1 MFIEPSRITN
11 LKKTFKIVLKELDLN
26 VMSDLINEKINYII
40 TTTLVIIE
48 KILHITILGIVVY
61 LCVGELFAMYNNS
74 SIGVSSIMLIFI
86 YLEIIQMIQIYFDSG
101 KIPVR
106 YPLYIC
112 MFNLARIISFE
123 SLDSIDALNHSIAI
137 LMVGLALLALA
148 GRKFIRNKDIAIPR
162 LTDKQIVGNPS

>member
-1 MFIEPSRITN
+1 MATINTLIKNILVVIEKVLHLTI
-11 LKKTFKIVLKELDLN
+11 LAIVVFLCAKELFLMFLDGT
-26 VMSDLINEKINYII
+26 V
-40 TTTLVIIE
+40 
-48 KILHITILGIVVY
+48 
-61 LCVGELFAMYNNS
+61 
-74 SIGVSSIMLIFI
+74 GVSSIMLIFI

-123 SLDSIDALNHSIAI
+123 NLNSTDALNHSIAI

-148 GRKFIRNKDIAIPR
+148 GRKYIRDRDIKIPR
-162 LTDKQIVGNPS
+162 IRDMVPNDPYEKAVIETGK

>member
-1 MFIEPSRITN
+1 MATINT
-11 LKKTFKIVLKELDLN
+11 
-26 VMSDLINEKINYII
+26 LIKNI
-40 TTTLVIIE
+40 LVIIE
-48 KILHITILGIVVY
+48 KVLHLTILVIVVY
-61 LCVGELFAMYNNS
+61 LCAKELVLMFLDGS
-74 SIGVSSIMLIFI
+74 VGVSSIMLIFI

-123 SLDSIDALNHSIAI
+123 DLNSTDALNHSIAI

-148 GRKFIRNKDIAIPR
+148 GRKYIRDLEIKIPR
-162 LTDKQIVGNPS
+162 ISDLTSNDPYNQNLAKSEK

>member
-1 MFIEPSRITN
+1 MAAINTLIKNTLVVIE
-11 LKKTFKIVLKELDLN
+11 KTLHLTILAIVVFLCAKELI
-26 VMSDLINEKINYII
+26 VMFLDGS
-40 TTTLVIIE
+40 V
-48 KILHITILGIVVY
+48 
-61 LCVGELFAMYNNS
+61 
-74 SIGVSSIMLIFI
+74 GVSSIMLIFI

-123 SLDSIDALNHSIAI
+123 DLNSADALNHSIAI

-148 GRKFIRNKDIAIPR
+148 GRKYLRDTNINLPR
-162 LTDKQIVGNPS
+162 ISDLTNSGTTKSSLSPGS

>member
-1 MFIEPSRITN
+1 MAAINT
-11 LKKTFKIVLKELDLN
+11 
-26 VMSDLINEKINYII
+26 LIKN
-40 TTTLVIIE
+40 TLVVIE
-48 KILHITILGIVVY
+48 KTLHLTILAIVVY
-61 LCVGELFAMYNNS
+61 LCAKELIMMFLDG

-123 SLDSIDALNHSIAI
+123 DLNSADALNHSIAI

-148 GRKFIRNKDIAIPR
+148 GRKYLRDTNINLPRISDI
-162 LTDKQIVGNPS
+162 TKSKNN

>member
-1 MFIEPSRITN
+1 MAAINT
-11 LKKTFKIVLKELDLN
+11 
-26 VMSDLINEKINYII
+26 LIKS
-40 TTTLVIIE
+40 TLVVIE
-48 KILHITILGIVVY
+48 KTLHLTILVIVVY
-61 LCVGELFAMYNNS
+61 LCAKELIMMFLDGS
-74 SIGVSSIMLIFI
+74 VGVSSIMLIFI

-123 SLDSIDALNHSIAI
+123 DLNSADALNHSIAI

-148 GRKFIRNKDIAIPR
+148 GRKYLRDTNINLPR
-162 LTDKQIVGNPS
+162 ISDLTKSGTTKSNLSPGS

>member
-1 MFIEPSRITN
+1 MATINTLIKNILVVIEKVLHLTI
-11 LKKTFKIVLKELDLN
+11 LAIVVFLCAKELFLMFLDGT
-26 VMSDLINEKINYII
+26 V
-40 TTTLVIIE
+40 
-48 KILHITILGIVVY
+48 
-61 LCVGELFAMYNNS
+61 
-74 SIGVSSIMLIFI
+74 GVSSIMLIFI

-123 SLDSIDALNHSIAI
+123 NLNSTDALNHSIAI

-148 GRKFIRNKDIAIPR
+148 GRKYIRDKDIKIPR
-162 LTDKQIVGNPS
+162 IRDMGPKDPYEKTVIETGK

>member
-1 MFIEPSRITN
+1 MAAINT
-11 LKKTFKIVLKELDLN
+11 
-26 VMSDLINEKINYII
+26 LIKN
-40 TTTLVIIE
+40 TLVVIE
-48 KILHITILGIVVY
+48 KTLHLTILAIVVY
-61 LCVGELFAMYNNS
+61 LCAKELIVMFLDGS
-74 SIGVSSIMLIFI
+74 VGVSSIMLIFI

-123 SLDSIDALNHSIAI
+123 DLNSADALNHSIAI

-148 GRKFIRNKDIAIPR
+148 GRKYLRDTNINLPRISDI
-162 LTDKQIVGNPS
+162 TKSKKS

>member
-1 MFIEPSRITN
+1 MN
-11 LKKTFKIVLKELDLN
+11 
-26 VMSDLINEKINYII
+26 KINKLIRN
-40 TTTLVIIE
+40 TLVVIE
-48 KILHITILGIVVY
+48 KFLHIMILCIVVY
-61 LCVGELFAMYNNS
+61 LCGREIFQMFIDGTV
-74 SIGVSSIMLIFI
+74 GVSSIMLIFI

-123 SLDSIDALNHSIAI
+123 SLDSSDALNHSVAI

-148 GRKFIRNKDIAIPR
+148 GRKYIRDVEFKVPKISD
-162 LTDKQIVGNPS
+162 LK

>member
-1 MFIEPSRITN
+1 MATINT
-11 LKKTFKIVLKELDLN
+11 
-26 VMSDLINEKINYII
+26 LIKNI
-40 TTTLVIIE
+40 LVVIE
-48 KILHITILGIVVY
+48 KVLHLTILAIVVY
-61 LCVGELFAMYNNS
+61 LCAKELFLMFLDGTV
-74 SIGVSSIMLIFI
+74 GVSSIMLIFI

-123 SLDSIDALNHSIAI
+123 NLNSTDALNHSIAI

-148 GRKFIRNKDIAIPR
+148 GRKYIRDKDIKIPR
-162 LTDKQIVGNPS
+162 ITDMVPNDPYEKTSIETGK

>member
-1 MFIEPSRITN
+1 MAAINT
-11 LKKTFKIVLKELDLN
+11 
-26 VMSDLINEKINYII
+26 LIKN
-40 TTTLVIIE
+40 TLVVIE
-48 KILHITILGIVVY
+48 KTLHLTILAIVVY
-61 LCVGELFAMYNNS
+61 LCAKELIMMFLDGS
-74 SIGVSSIMLIFI
+74 VGVSSIMLIFI

-123 SLDSIDALNHSIAI
+123 DLNSADALNHSIAI

-148 GRKFIRNKDIAIPR
+148 GRKYLRDTNINLPR
-162 LTDKQIVGNPS
+162 ISDLTNSGTTKSSSSPGS

>member
-1 MFIEPSRITN
+1 MATINTIIKNILVVIEKVLHLTI
-11 LKKTFKIVLKELDLN
+11 LAIVVFLCAKELFLMFLDGT
-26 VMSDLINEKINYII
+26 V
-40 TTTLVIIE
+40 
-48 KILHITILGIVVY
+48 
-61 LCVGELFAMYNNS
+61 
-74 SIGVSSIMLIFI
+74 GVSSIMLIFI

-123 SLDSIDALNHSIAI
+123 NLNSTDALNHSIAI

-148 GRKFIRNKDIAIPR
+148 GRKYIRDKDIKIPR
-162 LTDKQIVGNPS
+162 ITDMVPNDPYEKTLTETGK

>member
-1 MFIEPSRITN
+1 MF
-11 LKKTFKIVLKELDLN
+11 LDGT
-26 VMSDLINEKINYII
+26 V
-40 TTTLVIIE
+40 
-48 KILHITILGIVVY
+48 
-61 LCVGELFAMYNNS
+61 
-74 SIGVSSIMLIFI
+74 GVSSIMLIFI

-123 SLDSIDALNHSIAI
+123 DLNSSDALNHSIAI

-148 GRKFIRNKDIAIPR
+148 GRKYIRERDIAIPR
-162 LTDKQIVGNPS
+162 ITDIISSDAYDKTSVEPAK

>member
-1 MFIEPSRITN
+1 MNKLNSLIKNTLIVIEKFLHMMI
-11 LKKTFKIVLKELDLN
+11 LCIVL
-26 VMSDLINEKINYII
+26 
-40 TTTLVIIE
+40 
-48 KILHITILGIVVY
+48 Y
-61 LCVGELFAMYNNS
+61 LCGREVFQMLLDGS
-74 SIGVSSIMLIFI
+74 VGVSSIMLIFI

-123 SLDSIDALNHSIAI
+123 SLDSTDALNHSIAI

-148 GRKFIRNKDIAIPR
+148 GRKYIRDVEFKIPKISD
-162 LTDKQIVGNPS
+162 LGDKINSLDKKAVSS

>member
-1 MFIEPSRITN
+1 MATINTFIKNILVVIEKVLHLTI
-11 LKKTFKIVLKELDLN
+11 LAIVVFLCAKELFLMFLDGT
-26 VMSDLINEKINYII
+26 V
-40 TTTLVIIE
+40 
-48 KILHITILGIVVY
+48 
-61 LCVGELFAMYNNS
+61 
-74 SIGVSSIMLIFI
+74 GVSSIMLIFI

-123 SLDSIDALNHSIAI
+123 NLNSTDALNHSIAI

-148 GRKFIRNKDIAIPR
+148 GRKYIRDRDIKIPR
-162 LTDKQIVGNPS
+162 ITDMVPSDPYDKTLVETGK

>member
-1 MFIEPSRITN
+1 MAVINTFIKN
-11 LKKTFKIVLKELDLN
+11 
-26 VMSDLINEKINYII
+26 
-40 TTTLVIIE
+40 TLVIIE
-48 KILHITILGIVVY
+48 KVLHLTILAIVVF
-61 LCVGELFAMYNNS
+61 LCAKELIVMFLDGTV
-74 SIGVSSIMLIFI
+74 GVSSIMLIFI

-123 SLDSIDALNHSIAI
+123 NLNSSDALNHSIAI

-148 GRKFIRNKDIAIPR
+148 GRKYIRERDITIPR
-162 LTDKQIVGNPS
+162 ITDIISSDAYDKTSVEPAK

>member
-1 MFIEPSRITN
+1 MATINN
-11 LKKTFKIVLKELDLN
+11 LIKNI
-26 VMSDLINEKINYII
+26 
-40 TTTLVIIE
+40 LVIIE
-48 KILHITILGIVVY
+48 KVLHLTILVIVVY
-61 LCVGELFAMYNNS
+61 LCAKELVLMFLDGS
-74 SIGVSSIMLIFI
+74 VGVSSIMLIFI

-123 SLDSIDALNHSIAI
+123 DLNSTDALNHSIAI

-148 GRKFIRNKDIAIPR
+148 GRKYIRDMEIKIPR
-162 LTDKQIVGNPS
+162 ITDMASNDPYDQNLAKSNK

>member
-1 MFIEPSRITN
+1 MATINT
-11 LKKTFKIVLKELDLN
+11 
-26 VMSDLINEKINYII
+26 LIKNI
-40 TTTLVIIE
+40 LVVIE
-48 KILHITILGIVVY
+48 KVLHLTILGIVVF
-61 LCVGELFAMYNNS
+61 LCAKELFLMFLDGTV
-74 SIGVSSIMLIFI
+74 GVSSIMLIFI

-123 SLDSIDALNHSIAI
+123 NLNSTDALNHSIAI

-148 GRKFIRNKDIAIPR
+148 GRKYIRDKDIKIPR
-162 LTDKQIVGNPS
+162 ITDMAPNDPYEKTLIETGK

>member
-1 MFIEPSRITN
+1 MMF
-11 LKKTFKIVLKELDLN
+11 LDGT
-26 VMSDLINEKINYII
+26 V
-40 TTTLVIIE
+40 
-48 KILHITILGIVVY
+48 
-61 LCVGELFAMYNNS
+61 
-74 SIGVSSIMLIFI
+74 GVSSIMLIFI

-123 SLDSIDALNHSIAI
+123 DLNSSDALNHSIAI

-148 GRKFIRNKDIAIPR
+148 GRKYIRERDIKIPR
-162 LTDKQIVGNPS
+162 ITDMISDDSYNKTSVEPAK

>member
-1 MFIEPSRITN
+1 MAAINTFI
-11 LKKTFKIVLKELDLN
+11 KN
-26 VMSDLINEKINYII
+26 V
-40 TTTLVIIE
+40 LVIIE
-48 KILHITILGIVVY
+48 KVLHLTILAIVVF
-61 LCVGELFAMYNNS
+61 LCAKELIMMFLDGTV
-74 SIGVSSIMLIFI
+74 GVSSIMLIFI

-123 SLDSIDALNHSIAI
+123 DLNSSDALNHSIAI

-148 GRKFIRNKDIAIPR
+148 GRKYIREKNIKIPR
-162 LTDKQIVGNPS
+162 ITDIIPNDTYKKTSDETVK

>member
-1 MFIEPSRITN
+1 M
-11 LKKTFKIVLKELDLN
+11 KKINKLVKNILVIVEKFLHLMILCIVL
-26 VMSDLINEKINYII
+26 
-40 TTTLVIIE
+40 
-48 KILHITILGIVVY
+48 Y
-61 LCVGELFAMYNNS
+61 LCAREVFQMFLDGTV
-74 SIGVSSIMLIFI
+74 GVSSVMLIFI

-123 SLDSIDALNHSIAI
+123 SLDSTDALNHSIAI

-148 GRKFIRNKDIAIPR
+148 GRKYIRDIEFKIPKVSDLNKKIPGSNEQKEI
-162 LTDKQIVGNPS
+162 LEPTLEEPIVVRN

>member
-1 MFIEPSRITN
+1 MAAINSLIKN
-11 LKKTFKIVLKELDLN
+11 VL
-26 VMSDLINEKINYII
+26 V
-40 TTTLVIIE
+40 VIE
-48 KILHITILGIVVY
+48 KILHLTILAIVVF
-61 LCVGELFAMYNNS
+61 LCAKELIVMFLDGTV
-74 SIGVSSIMLIFI
+74 GVSSIMLIFI

-123 SLDSIDALNHSIAI
+123 DLNSVDALYLSIAI

-148 GRKFIRNKDIAIPR
+148 GRKYIRDKNIKIPR
-162 LTDKQIVGNPS
+162 ITDLVKENDSEEGSIVSISN

>member
-1 MFIEPSRITN
+1 M
-11 LKKTFKIVLKELDLN
+11 KKINKLVINILIVVEKFLHLMILCIVL
-26 VMSDLINEKINYII
+26 
-40 TTTLVIIE
+40 
-48 KILHITILGIVVY
+48 Y
-61 LCVGELFAMYNNS
+61 LCAREVFQMFLDGTV
-74 SIGVSSIMLIFI
+74 GVSSVMLIFI

-123 SLDSIDALNHSIAI
+123 SLDSADALNHSIAI

-148 GRKFIRNKDIAIPR
+148 GRKYIRDIEISMPKISDLSRKITSSEGVKNSKSALNDSMVAR
-162 LTDKQIVGNPS
+162 N